1 LAVKRR
7 YRGRERSV
15 LLLIVVIWGI
25 AAAQAIEAYPTL
37 VGIERVI
44 LWVWIVA
51 LCTALANT
59 LTRNA
64 AFAVALGISLV
75 SVGSLVLFNVRRAAD
90 HLAKRQTG
98 MWVFRRTI
106 SAARWRICAAI
117 VATTGVTF
125 LLDPSSVP

>member
-1 LAVKRR
+1 VN
-7 YRGRERSV
+7 GPV

-37 VGIERVI
+37 AAIERVI
-44 LWVWIVA
+44 LWVWIAA

-59 LTRNA
+59 LTRNV
-64 AFAVALGISLV
+64 AFAVALGLSLV
-75 SVGSLVLFNVRRAAD
+75 TVGSLVLFNVRRAAD

-106 SAARWRICAAI
+106 SAARWRIVAAI

>member
-1 LAVKRR
+1 VN
-7 YRGRERSV
+7 GPV

-51 LCTALANT
+51 LYTALANT

-75 SVGSLVLFNVRRAAD
+75 
-90 HLAKRQTG
+90 
-98 MWVFRRTI
+98 
-106 SAARWRICAAI
+106 
-117 VATTGVTF
+117 
-125 LLDPSSVP
+125 